1 MTNQISSS
9 SDTDPSTHQA
19 APQSAPTAGVLRRFA
34 GLTYDA
40 LLLLAISIG
49 YGALATWANVLLQ
62 GQPPEGQ
69 KVEWGHWGLL
79 MFLGW
84 MICLVIFFCYFWRKS
99 GQTLG
104 MRAWRMKLVSHDFTT
119 PSIEQCLIRCFV
131 APFSLLLLGLGY
143 FWRWFDPQKLTLH
156 DRLSKTQVIL
166 LPKDQK

>member
-1 MTNQISSS
+1 MTNQTS
-9 SDTDPSTHQA
+9 SDTNHTENQA
-19 APQSAPTAGVLRRFA
+19 APQKAPTAGVLRRFA

-49 YGALATWANVLLQ
+49 YGALATWVNVLLQ
-62 GQPPEGQ
+62 GQPPEGE
-69 KVEWGHWGLL
+69 KVQWGHWGLL

-84 MICLVIFFCYFWRKS
+84 MIVLVIFFCYFWRRS

-104 MRAWRMKLVSHDFTT
+104 MRAWRMKLVSQDLTT
-119 PSIEQCLIRCFV
+119 PSLKQCLIRCLV
-131 APFSLLLLGLGY
+131 APFSLLFLGLGY

-156 DRLSKTQVIL
+156 DRLSKTQVVL